1 MAKRVKNK
9 KNIKDFSFSEGSP
22 SSKLLIAVT
31 AKNPGQKKALKTISE
46 NQVTFLYGCPGTGKS
61 HCAVGWGV
69 QEMMKGNFDK
79 LVFTR
84 PYVEAGEKLGFLPGG
99 SDHKFAP
106 FVMPLYEVVS
116 DYLTQEEI
124 KNLIEEKKIIIYPLA
139 YMRGITFKN
148 SYVVADECQNA
159 TVQQMRMMLT
169 RIGQGT
175 KIVCTG
181 DVEQSDLG
189 SKLNGLADA
198 INGLQGINNLGFCE
212 LGYESCVR
220 EKIVSD
226 IDQRYKESSNSFTH
240 FMKIRENNKQN
251 GAANTEQSSCS
262 RSIESE
268 IMD

>member
-1 MAKRVKNK
+1 
-9 KNIKDFSFSEGSP
+9 
-22 SSKLLIAVT
+22 
-31 AKNPGQKKALKTISE
+31 
-46 NQVTFLYGCPGTGKS
+46 
-61 HCAVGWGV
+61 
-69 QEMMKGNFDK
+69 
-79 LVFTR
+79 
-84 PYVEAGEKLGFLPGG
+84 
-99 SDHKFAP
+99 
-106 FVMPLYEVVS
+106 
-116 DYLTQEEI
+116 
-124 KNLIEEKKIIIYPLA
+124 
-139 YMRGITFKN
+139 MRGITFKN

-198 INGLQGINNLGFCE
+198 INRLQGINNLGFCE

-251 GAANTEQSSCS
+251 GAVNTEQSSCS